1 MKQPI
6 FFFLLCCLSTSLSLL
21 AQVSAP
27 LPAGARGQAMALG
40 GTVFQDIHAAWGNP
54 AGLAY
59 LEGTSVALFG
69 EQRFALSE
77 LRQVGA
83 AGAIA
88 LGSSAIGLS
97 VGYFGFD
104 AYNES
109 RIGLVY
115 GRKLARN
122 LSLGAQV
129 YTLGTR
135 IPDYGSRQLV
145 SFELGLQAEISP
157 SVRVGGR
164 IANPMRVEI
173 LEDEPLP
180 TSLSFGFSYK
190 PGTQVEIMAEV
201 EKDILFPVRVRTGL
215 EYQLMDALQ
224 LRAGLAT
231 SPSLLSF
238 GVGYKLLDQW
248 LLDFSASYHQYLGFT
263 PGLGMVYAPKS

>member
-1 MKQPI
+1 MKQL
-6 FFFLLCCLSTSLSLL
+6 FLSLLVFGFSLSML
-21 AQVSAP
+21 AQVSGP

-54 AGLAY
+54 AGIAY
-59 LEGTSVALFG
+59 IDGTSVALFG
-69 EQRFALSE
+69 EQRFALSD
-77 LRQVGA
+77 LRQISA
-83 AGAIA
+83 AGAFAMGNSA
-88 LGSSAIGLS
+88 LGLS

-122 LSLGAQV
+122 LALGAQV
-129 YTLGTR
+129 FTLGTR

-145 SFELGLQAEISP
+145 SFELGLQATISP

-164 IANPMRVEI
+164 ITNPMRVEI

-180 TSLSFGFSYK
+180 TSLSFGFSYQ
-190 PGTQVEIMAEV
+190 PGKQVELMAEI

-215 EYQLMDALQ
+215 EYQLMDVLQ
-224 LRAGLAT
+224 LRAGVAT
-231 SPSLLSF
+231 SPSMLSF
-238 GVGYKLLDQW
+238 GIGYKLLDQW
-248 LLDFSASYHQYLGFT
+248 LLDFAASYHQFLGFT
-263 PGLGMVYAPKS
+263 PGIGLVYAPKS